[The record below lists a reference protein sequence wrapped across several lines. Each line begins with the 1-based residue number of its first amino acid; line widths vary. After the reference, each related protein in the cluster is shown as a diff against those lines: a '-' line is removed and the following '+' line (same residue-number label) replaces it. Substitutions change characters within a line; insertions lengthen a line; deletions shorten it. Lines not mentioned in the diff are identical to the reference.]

1 MVGRESMSV
10 RDYLKSPEMKFF
22 AGSTAIIIAAVAII
36 TSVSDSSNDDFSQI
50 LTIGPVWNDQGWSC
64 TSDKDFVVHAT
75 LRGLRDS
82 QLAIRVSD
90 LGTQSLYDFSP
101 GEIESF
107 TVGAKGGQNVVLMR
121 TGVVSGWITLQT
133 TSDAMASCTS
143 GEF

>member
-1 MVGRESMSV
+1 MSI
-10 RDYLKSPEMKFF
+10 RDYLVSPEMKFF

-36 TSVSDSSNDDFSQI
+36 TSVSDSSSDDFSQI
-50 LTIGPVWNDQGWSC
+50 LTIGPVWNDSGWRC

-75 LRGLRDS
+75 IRGLRDS
-82 QLAIRVSD
+82 QLSIRVSD

-101 GEIESF
+101 GEFETF
-107 TVGAKGGQNVVLMR
+107 TVGAKGGQAISLIR

-143 GEF
+143 GDF

>member
-1 MVGRESMSV
+1 MSY

-36 TSVSDSSNDDFSQI
+36 TSISDSSNDDFSQI
-50 LTIGPVWNDQGWSC
+50 LTIGPVWTDSGWRC
-64 TSDKDFVVHAT
+64 TSDEDFVVHAA

-107 TVGAKGGQNVVLMR
+107 TVGAKGGQAVVLIR
-121 TGVVSGWITLQT
+121 TGVVSGWVTLQT
-133 TSDAMASCTS
+133 TSGAMASCTS
-143 GEF
+143 GDF

>member
-1 MVGRESMSV
+1 MSV
-10 RDYLKSPEMKFF
+10 RDYLESPEMKFF

-50 LTIGPVWNDQGWSC
+50 LTIGPVWNDSGWRC
-64 TSDKDFVVHAT
+64 TSDEDFVVHAT
-75 LRGLRDS
+75 IRGLRDS

-101 GEIESF
+101 GEFESF
-107 TVGAKGGQNVVLMR
+107 TVGAKGGQAISLIR
-121 TGVVSGWITLQT
+121 TGVVSGWVTLQT

-143 GEF
+143 DVILN

>member
-1 MVGRESMSV
+1 MSIK
-10 RDYLKSPEMKFF
+10 DYLQSPEMKFF

-36 TSVSDSSNDDFSQI
+36 TSISDSSNDDFSQI
-50 LTIGPVWNDQGWSC
+50 LTIGPVWNDSGWRC

-101 GEIESF
+101 GEFNSF
-107 TVGAKGGQNVVLMR
+107 TVGAKGGQAVSLIR
-121 TGVVSGWITLQT
+121 TGVVSGWVTLQT
-133 TSDAMASCTS
+133 TSDAMASCQS
-143 GEF
+143 GDF